1 MNDSLEDLYQCIGYC
16 QVDDAGY
23 CLGCGRPTRAV
34 AAPRTSAT
42 ESWGGRMYDDMRDP
56 KRDEM
61 PLVDAASADNR
72 FPVDSLT
79 Q

>member
-23 CLGCGRPTRAV
+23 CLGCGRPTGQV
-34 AAPRTSAT
+34 AAPRTSEA
-42 ESWGGRMYDDMRDP
+42 ENMGGAIYADMREEIP
-56 KRDEM
+56 S
-61 PLVDAASADNR
+61 VDGGSANKR
-72 FPVDSLT
+72 FPVDSST